1 MTRVGNKRKRMMK
14 KRIFLY
20 TLAVFVCAIGLGS
33 CIYDSGEVENG
44 CSTYMSAV
52 LRDGYVRMRAQVDH
66 SINADA
72 QEFEDRVNTL
82 AMLVFPS
89 GRMERTAYHYATASA
104 VTATIP
110 ATKVTPGDNDIY
122 FFANVTE
129 ADVKGLTLRSEV
141 EEYLQKKIDFPAALN
156 KAATATLGF
165 PMSRVYYGQ
174 NIPKGYTSDKPYK
187 WEPNKAGGGD
197 LKPVS
202 LFGTDLIQGKVG
214 LVRACAKITI
224 DIKGEGRL
232 GVVKVEYLHAVK
244 QYSMKQ
250 LKARAFSD
258 SEIGTLELFS
268 STSAALEKP
277 LVAYVPE
284 SLFDTSD
291 SSAAPKWD
299 TATDRGQNGVNYIM
313 ITMKSGKVFT
323 VPVVHIDNVSTSNY
337 IEYAKGAS
345 ANYNVVRNNHY
356 QYRISVPQDEKEKE
370 IEVGYKVMPW
380 NLIQSEMSYK
390 RPKYSFKLYL
400 VPKGTKFEEVKKESS
415 ISVDQITKDVELTS
429 DKELIA
435 TFSIEQPRGAIW
447 VASITNGLY
456 FKLEGEGG
464 GVVEGSDIVGSYSNK
479 VYTMRIKPL
488 EKFDKEP
495 RYTQFFIVVDGKEL
509 DLSVPD
515 SGNCRYIGEG
525 ANNRWKI
532 KQVLTL

>member
-323 VPVVHIDNVSTSNY
+323 VPVVHIDNVSISNY

-356 QYRISVPQDEKEKE
+356 HFKVTIPADAKELVVKALVLPWTLVESEISFGKIEFEKKFTLPPEASMSGDKI
-370 IEVGYKVMPW
+370 IEVHQQTPVTVK
-380 NLIQSEMSYK
+380 
-390 RPKYSFKLYL
+390 FKLKG
-400 VPKGTKFEEVKKESS
+400 PK
-415 ISVDQITKDVELTS
+415 
-429 DKELIA
+429 
-435 TFSIEQPRGAIW
+435 GAIW
-447 VASITNGLY
+447 RATLTNGLD
-456 FKLEGEGG
+456 FSLKADGTSSG
-464 GVVEGSDIVGSYSNK
+464 GVSGIADPNTE
-479 VYTMRIKPL
+479 YTMVITPLKPF
-488 EKFDKEP
+488 EGTP
-495 RYTQFFIVVDGKEL
+495 RVTEFYITVNGKE
-509 DLSVPD
+509 VPLVTD
-515 SGNCRYIGEG
+515 SEEIGPGKRYVF
-525 ANNRWKI
+525 
-532 KQVLTL
+532 KQVE